1 VTFSVAIVGRPNVGK
16 STLFNRLV
24 GRKAALVHNTPGV
37 TRDRRQGKGRIADLE
52 FQLIDTA
59 GLDEA
64 AEDVLEGRMMAQ
76 TERAVEEADATMLLI
91 DARQGVT
98 PTDEH
103 FARWLRRHETPVILV
118 ANKCDGSGYE
128 AGLLD
133 AYGLGLGDPVP
144 VSAEHGDGLADLY
157 EVLAPFRDGGKTAG
171 ENDGEDPDF
180 ESFEEKADGGE
191 EETAGRPLS
200 LAIVGRPNVG
210 KSTLANQLLGEERLL
225 TGPDPGVTRDA
236 IAVDWEYR
244 GHAMRLVDT
253 AGLRRRARVVEKLER
268 MSVEDT
274 LRAVRFA
281 HVVVLVVDATQ
292 IKDIGAAIE
301 KQDLGIA
308 GMAVEEGR
316 ALVIAVNKWDAVGNR
331 RDVLKRLGDS
341 LERSLPQVKGVKLVP
356 ISALRGSG
364 LDALMAA
371 VIEAERLWN
380 TRLPTATLNRW
391 LAGMA
396 ESHPPPLDR
405 GRRVRLRY
413 ITEIKSRPPT
423 FALFVNKPAAIRE
436 SYLRYLVNGLR
447 DTFDLPGVPIRMLP
461 RKGKNPYVK
470 E

>member
-1 VTFSVAIVGRPNVGK
+1 MAIVGRPNVGK

-24 GRKAALVHNTPGV
+24 GRKTALVHNTPGV
-37 TRDRRQGKGRIADLE
+37 TRDRREGKARIADLE
-52 FQLIDTA
+52 FTLIDTA
-59 GLDEA
+59 GLDDAPDA
-64 AEDVLEGRMMAQ
+64 AFEGRMLSQ
-76 TERAVEEADATMLLI
+76 TERAVADSDVTLFLI
-91 DARQGVT
+91 DARQGVV

-103 FARWLRRHETPVILV
+103 FANWLRRHGSSVILV

-128 AGLLD
+128 SGVLD
-133 AYGLGLGDPVP
+133 AYALGLGEPVT
-144 VSAEHGDGLADLY
+144 VSAEHGDGLADIY
-157 EVLAPFRDGGKTAG
+157 EVLAPYRADGDSPDGEEAEPGFENFEESG
-171 ENDGEDPDF
+171 ENETED
-180 ESFEEKADGGE
+180 
-191 EETAGRPLS
+191 RPLG

-225 TGPDPGVTRDA
+225 TGPEPGMTRDA
-236 IAVDWEYR
+236 IAVDWDYHGR
-244 GHAMRLVDT
+244 AMRLVDT

-268 MSVEDT
+268 MSVADT

-281 HVVVLVVDATQ
+281 HVVVLLVDATQ
-292 IKDIGAAIE
+292 VKDIGGAIE

-316 ALVIAVNKWDAVGNR
+316 ALVIAVNKWDAVKNR
-331 RDVLKRLGDS
+331 RDVLRRLGDS
-341 LERSLPQVKGVKLVP
+341 LEKSLPQVKGVPLVP
-356 ISALRGSG
+356 ISALRATG
-364 LDALMAA
+364 LDALMEA

-380 TRLPTATLNRW
+380 ARLPTAALNRW
-391 LAGMA
+391 LAEMT

-423 FALFVNKPAAIRE
+423 FALFVNKPAAIHD

-447 DTFDLPGVPIRMLP
+447 DAFELPGVPIRLVT

>member
-1 VTFSVAIVGRPNVGK
+1 MTFTVAIVGRPNVGK

-37 TRDRRQGKGRIADLE
+37 TRDRREGEARIADLE
-52 FQLIDTA
+52 FRLIDTA
-59 GLDEA
+59 GLDDAPEA
-64 AEDVLEGRMMAQ
+64 ALVGRMLSQ
-76 TERAVEEADATMLLI
+76 TERAVADSDVTLFLI

-103 FARWLRRHETPVILV
+103 FANWLRRHGSSVILV

-128 AGLLD
+128 SGVLD
-133 AYGLGLGDPVP
+133 AYALGMGEPLA

-157 EVLAPFRDGGKTAG
+157 QVLAPYRA
-171 ENDGEDPDF
+171 DGEAPD
-180 ESFEEKADGGE
+180 GE
-191 EETAGRPLS
+191 EEEAEPGFEESGEAGEGGTAGRPLN

-210 KSTLANQLLGEERLL
+210 KSTLANQLLGEDRLL
-225 TGPDPGVTRDA
+225 TGPEPGVTRDA
-236 IAVDWEYR
+236 IAVDWDYR
-244 GHAMRLVDT
+244 GRAMRLVDT

-268 MSVEDT
+268 MSVADT

-281 HVVVLVVDATQ
+281 HVVVLLVDATQ

-308 GMAVEEGR
+308 SMAVEEGR
-316 ALVIAVNKWDAVGNR
+316 ALVVAVNKWDAVKNR
-331 RDVLKRLGDS
+331 RDVLRRLGDS
-341 LERSLPQVKGVKLVP
+341 LEKSLPQVKGVPLVP
-356 ISALRGSG
+356 ISALRANG
-364 LDALMAA
+364 LDALMEA

-380 TRLPTATLNRW
+380 ARLPTAALNRW
-391 LAGMA
+391 LAEMA

-423 FALFVNKPAAIRE
+423 FALFVNKPAALRD

-447 DTFDLPGVPIRMLP
+447 DAFELPGVPIRLVT